1 MALWRPWENAPSHE
15 EMVDEPVQ
23 AEFFHKD
30 LEEQTQRVILNM
42 YDCLKNENPDSSQNQ
57 ILNRICILTKIS
69 RSTIY
74 RVIKRGD
81 VVNHFFHRKR
91 IGQKLKRI
99 DVGFQEDIRR
109 IIYGFYKE
117 NLVPTLEMIRDKL
130 KDYPED
136 FYNYKCI
143 DSLHCIVKLCGF
155 QYKKLDKRMVIM
167 KSSRIVELRQ
177 EFLHKVK
184 IYREQKRN
192 LIYLDETWYDTHD
205 VVQYGWVDDS
215 NKCILNAPCN
225 RGKRIIILHAGSENG
240 FIPNALLLSAKNIKE
255 SCGHDLRL
263 VWIEQQ
269 LIPNISPNS
278 VIIMDNAPYHSRQ
291 KSKIPNT
298 GTKKQDIIDFMKDK
312 GMEIPQKSTKAI
324 LLDLIKRQKFEKEYV
339 VDNLL
344 QQNGHEVLRL
354 PPYYCIFNPIEL
366 VWAALKKNESLL
378 ATIRD
383 SVSHIAATDLWKQC
397 SRHIIEK
404 ENEYCV
410 LPPVNPVNIF
420 LAIIYYNF
428 QRQIS
433 QQECLAELLSVFGN
447 EAIHQSII
455 SRWYG
460 ELKRAWVSLS
470 DHPRVGIEASM
481 KISKTSIQK
490 ILLEELGVVATFV
503 STAGHIATIPLNE
516 QRTVTADWFTTICF
530 PKVIT
535 ELRKINPETRI
546 ILHQDNASLHTAQRT
561 RQYLTDEKVELLDHP
576 PYSPDLSP
584 NDFFT
589 FPKIINRLLGQTSP
603 EEAVD
608 AFKNSVLDLPANE
621 WNKCFENWFE
631 RMQMCI
637 NLRGEYFERQ

>member
-1 MALWRPWENAPSHE
+1 MPTTVTKIMESGDIPSLHWENAPSHE

-30 LEEQTQRVILNM
+30 LKEQTQRVILNM

-81 VVNHFFHRKR
+81 VVNHSFHRKR

-136 FYNYKCI
+136 FYNYKCL

-155 QYKKLDKRMVIM
+155 QYKKLDKIMVIM
-167 KSSRIVELRQ
+167 ESFRIVELRQ
-177 EFLHKVK
+177 ECLHKVK
-184 IYREQKRN
+184 IYREQKIN

-215 NKCILNAPCN
+215 NN
-225 RGKRIIILHAGSENG
+225 ENG

-255 SCGHDLRL
+255 SCADYHEDMTSDLFEK
-263 VWIEQQ
+263 WIEQQ

-291 KSKIPNT
+291 KNKIPNT

-383 SVSHIAATDLWKQC
+383 AVSHIAATDLWKQC

-410 LPPVNPVNIF
+410 LPPVNPV
-420 LAIIYYNF
+420 
-428 QRQIS
+428 
-433 QQECLAELLSVFGN
+433 V
-447 EAIHQSII
+447 
-455 SRWYG
+455 
-460 ELKRAWVSLS
+460 
-470 DHPRVGIEASM
+470 
-481 KISKTSIQK
+481 
-490 ILLEELGVVATFV
+490 
-503 STAGHIATIPLNE
+503 IPL
-516 QRTVTADWFTTICF
+516 
-530 PKVIT
+530 
-535 ELRKINPETRI
+535 
-546 ILHQDNASLHTAQRT
+546 QDDSS
-561 RQYLTDEKVELLDHP
+561 DSSE
-576 PYSPDLSP
+576 
-584 NDFFT
+584 
-589 FPKIINRLLGQTSP
+589 
-603 EEAVD
+603 
-608 AFKNSVLDLPANE
+608 
-621 WNKCFENWFE
+621 
-631 RMQMCI
+631 
-637 NLRGEYFERQ
+637 GEDDI